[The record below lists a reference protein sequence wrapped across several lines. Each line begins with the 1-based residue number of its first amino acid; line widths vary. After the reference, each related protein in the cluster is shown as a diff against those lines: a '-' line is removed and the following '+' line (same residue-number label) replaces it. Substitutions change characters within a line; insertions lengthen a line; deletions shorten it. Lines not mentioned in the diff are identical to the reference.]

1 SRVYIIESIL
11 EPNRV
16 IAPSYQT
23 MLVTLKDGRT
33 FAGVKISETSTTLT
47 LGDNQGQKHMLTK
60 SAVEE
65 QHDLAVSTMPEGLE
79 KPLTTE
85 EFVELI
91 AFLVSQKERKT
102 R

>member
-1 SRVYIIESIL
+1 M
-11 EPNRV
+11 

-33 FAGVKISETSTTLT
+33 FTGVKIMETDATLT
-47 LGDNQGQKHMLTK
+47 LGDNQGQKHVLAK

-65 QHDLAVSTMPEGLE
+65 QHEQAVSTMPEGLE
-79 KPLTTE
+79 KRLTAE
-85 EFVELI
+85 EFVDLI